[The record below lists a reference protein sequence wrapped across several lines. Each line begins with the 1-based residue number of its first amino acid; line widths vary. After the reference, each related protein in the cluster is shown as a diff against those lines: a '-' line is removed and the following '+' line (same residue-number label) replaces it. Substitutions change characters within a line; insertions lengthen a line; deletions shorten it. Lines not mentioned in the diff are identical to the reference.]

1 MLTSNAEV
9 LGEVDI
15 RRGIFQG
22 DSLSPLLFII
32 IMMPLSMLLRT
43 EKLGYAFGSGGKTI
57 NHLVFMDDIKL
68 YGKSETELEAL
79 VELVR
84 VFSRDIGMEFGL
96 DKCAVLSIRKGVK
109 VHCDGIGLPSG
120 EAMKE
125 LDENGYKYLG
135 VLEGA
140 DIMNREMKKKVKE
153 EYLRRVKLVAKSR
166 LYAGNLIKGINAW
179 AVSVV
184 RYSVGVLNW
193 TKKEFKGMD
202 VRTRKLLKS
211 NVDWLCMK
219 RKEGGRGL
227 ISVEDCVRLEEK

>member
-1 MLTSNAEV
+1 
-9 LGEVDI
+9 
-15 RRGIFQG
+15 
-22 DSLSPLLFII
+22 
-32 IMMPLSMLLRT
+32 
-43 EKLGYAFGSGGKTI
+43 
-57 NHLVFMDDIKL
+57 MDDIKL
-68 YGKSETELEAL
+68 YGKSEKELEAL

-184 RYSVGVLNW
+184 RYSAGVLNW
-193 TKKEFKGMD
+193 TKKELKGMD
-202 VRTRKLLKS
+202 VRTRKLLTMFGVFHMKS
-211 NVDWLCMK
+211 DVDRLYMK
-219 RKEGGRGL
+219 R
-227 ISVEDCVRLEEK
+227 